1 MSGSPNHRLANRFA
15 VAPMMDYTDQHCR
28 MLFRLISRRAGLY
41 TEMVTANAIV
51 RGRDPQ
57 RFLAF
62 DPVEEP
68 LTLQLGG
75 SDPALLASAARTAQA
90 AGFQSLNLNVGCP
103 SDKVTV
109 GRFGACLMAEPEVVA
124 DAVKAMADATGLPVT
139 VKNRLGIDDQD
150 TGATL
155 DRFIE
160 IIAAA
165 GCDTF
170 IVHARKAWLNGLSPK
185 ENREIPPLDY
195 GRVFALKQAFP
206 HLTIILNGGLTT
218 LDAACELLAP
228 SPISTLDGVMLGRAP
243 IDSPYMLADV
253 DRRVFGDLTP
263 VRDRA
268 TVVSDYLAYAAAV
281 IQRGARMPIVV
292 RPLVGLFKGCP
303 GARAWRQAVTRVA
316 QGEGALRELE
326 PIASRLAATADLA
339 A

>member
-1 MSGSPNHRLANRFA
+1 MPPARLATRFA
-15 VAPMMDYTDQHCR
+15 VAPMMDYTDAHCR
-28 MLFRLISRRAGLY
+28 MLFRLISRHAGLF
-41 TEMVTANAIV
+41 TEMITAAAIV
-51 RGRDPQ
+51 HGRDPQ

-62 DPVEEP
+62 DPAEEP

-75 SDPALLASAARTAQA
+75 SDPHLLATAARTAQA

-139 VKNRLGIDDQD
+139 VKNRLGIDNQD
-150 TGATL
+150 TGRDL

-160 IIAAA
+160 IVAAA

-170 IVHARKAWLNGLSPK
+170 IVHARKAWLKGLSPK

-195 GRVFALKQAFP
+195 GRVYALKQTFP
-206 HLTIILNGGLTT
+206 HLKFILNGGLTT
-218 LDAACELLAP
+218 LDAACAALAP
-228 SPISTLDGVMLGRAP
+228 TAVATLDGVMLGRAP
-243 IDSPYMLADV
+243 IDNPYMLADV
-253 DRRVFGDLTP
+253 DRRIYGDPTS

-268 TVVSDYLAYAAAV
+268 AVVADYLQYAGIAV
-281 IQRGARMPIVV
+281 RRGARTAIVI
-292 RPLVGLFKGCP
+292 RPLVGLFKGCA
-303 GARAWRQAVTRVA
+303 GARTWRQAVTRVA
-316 QGEGALRELE
+316 QGESPLSDLE
-326 PIASRLAATADLA
+326 AIAARLAVTDAMA